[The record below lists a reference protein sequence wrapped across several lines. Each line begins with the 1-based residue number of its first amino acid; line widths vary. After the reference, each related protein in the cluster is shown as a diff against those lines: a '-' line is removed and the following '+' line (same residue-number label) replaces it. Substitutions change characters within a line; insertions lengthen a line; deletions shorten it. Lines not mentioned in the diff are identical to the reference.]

1 MKISVTSKL
10 VFWFSL
16 IFISSC
22 GGGGGGSAS
31 STSTTITSG
40 GDSASSTSTTITS
53 RPNLGC
59 FSNGTQVQAYN
70 SAGTLIGSGS
80 ISSCDASITLT
91 TGHTGPVIMKVVGA
105 TGVTY
110 FNEKSPDV
118 PAPFES
124 GTLMTVIPSATSGSA
139 YGINVFTNLIAA
151 AAGINP
157 DSPSLSGGVSAI
169 TTAKTLA
176 LGVLGI
182 SEAQL
187 GGDIFAAPV
196 ALKSKTDKI
205 NTSASTATLSL
216 LIAEMGM
223 NSSVSP
229 AAQAASLFQLMKDAQ
244 GSSNASVISTK
255 LSSISKTFLTSLYK
269 VASGTSSA
277 ISQFA
282 SNTSFTP
289 ISTTEYT
296 AARTSAN
303 TTITAK
309 DSSFSGVTAPGGSL
323 TSGITVVPGLGK
335 FSAGALVS
343 AYNATSGLLIE
354 GATGS
359 TDINGKAS
367 LNLGS
372 YSGSF
377 IVKVTGATG
386 VTYYD
391 PGLAGSIPFESDS
404 TLIAM
409 VPATELVSNGATI
422 GVTPLTHMAAGFAV
436 SSLDNLKIE
445 PSSQDQTVSD
455 VMLDAYAKTRLLM
468 GLLTP
473 TNASLN
479 LMLNP
484 LLAPEILAT
493 SSGKINLGK
502 EGGYWGTFFAELA
515 YAAANDP
522 DTQRS
527 LLGIST
533 SLYNNVRS
541 LKAATLTSD
550 GFVDLKDFIQI
561 QQATQAMKSGTSSFI
576 NRCITIDQ
584 AISTAANSLFGSA
597 KTQYKLAPS
606 STVLAN
612 MRDSFSL
619 GLNYQLNAFRA
630 DPLYETASNCTP

>member
-1 MKISVTSKL
+1 MKISITSKL
-10 VFWFSL
+10 VLWISL
-16 IFISSC
+16 IFIAGC
-22 GGGGGGSAS
+22 GGGGGGGSA
-31 STSTTITSG
+31 G
-40 GDSASSTSTTITS
+40 STSTTITS
-53 RPNLGC
+53 RPSLGC
-59 FSNGTQVQAYN
+59 FSNGTQVKAYN
-70 SAGTLIGSGS
+70 SAGTLIGSGT
-80 ISSCDASITLT
+80 ISSCDASITLA

-105 TGVTY
+105 AGVTY

-118 PAPFES
+118 AAPFES
-124 GTLMTVIPSATSGSA
+124 GTLMTVIPSATPGSA

-157 DSPSLSGGVSAI
+157 DSPSLSGGVGAI

-182 SEAQL
+182 SEDKL

-229 AAQAASLFQLMKDAQ
+229 AAQANTLFQLMKDAQ
-244 GSSNASVISTK
+244 GSSNASFISTK
-255 LSSISKTFLTSLYK
+255 LSSISKTFLTSLYR

-277 ISQFA
+277 VSQFA
-282 SNTSFTP
+282 SNTSFSP
-289 ISTTEYT
+289 ISSTEYT

-323 TSGITVVPGLGK
+323 TSGITVVPGLGQ

-343 AYNATSGLLIE
+343 AYNATSGQLID

-359 TDINGKAS
+359 TDSNGKAS

-372 YSGSF
+372 YSGPF
-377 IVKVTGATG
+377 IIKVTGATG

-391 PGLAGSIPFESDS
+391 AGRGGSVPFESGS
-404 TLIAM
+404 SLITM
-409 VPATELVSNGATI
+409 VPATEMVSSGTSI
-422 GVTPLTHMAAGFAV
+422 GVTPLTHMAAGFAL
-436 SSLDNLKIE
+436 SNLNNLKID
-445 PSSQDQTVSD
+445 PSTQGQTVSD
-455 VMLDAYAKTRLLM
+455 VMLDAYAKARLLM

-479 LMLNP
+479 LLLNP
-484 LLAPEILAT
+484 LLAPEVLAS
-493 SSGKINLGK
+493 SSGTINLGK
-502 EGGYWGTFFAELA
+502 EGGYWGVFFAELA
-515 YAAANDP
+515 NAAATDP
-522 DTQRS
+522 VFSRT
-527 LLGIST
+527 LLEIST
-533 SLYNNVRS
+533 SLHNNVRS
-541 LKAATLTSD
+541 LKAGTITSAA
-550 GFVDLKDFIQI
+550 FIDLKEFIQI
-561 QQATQAMKSGTSSFI
+561 QIATQAMKSGSSVFI

-584 AISTAANSLFGSA
+584 TISSAANSLFGTA
-597 KTQYKLAPS
+597 TTQYKLAPS
-606 STVLAN
+606 STEVAN
-612 MRDSFSL
+612 MRDSFGF
-619 GLNYQLNAFRA
+619 GLNYQLNAYKA
-630 DPLYETASNCTP
+630 DLPYETASTCTP

>member
-1 MKISVTSKL
+1 MKLSIFSKL
-10 VFWFSL
+10 VFCFSL
-16 IFISSC
+16 TILASC
-22 GGGGGGSAS
+22 GGGGGGGGSES
-31 STSTTITSG
+31 STTTIN
-40 GDSASSTSTTITS
+40 S
-53 RPNLGC
+53 RPSLGC
-59 FSNGTQVQAYN
+59 FSNGTKVQAYN
-70 SAGTLIGSGS
+70 SAGTLIGTGT

-105 TGVTY
+105 AGVTY
-110 FNEKSPDV
+110 FNEKAPDV
-118 PAPFES
+118 PAPYES
-124 GTLMTVIPSATSGSA
+124 GTLMTVIPSATSGQS

-157 DSPSLSGGVSAI
+157 DTPSLSGGIAAI
-169 TTAKTLA
+169 TAAKTLA

-182 SEAQL
+182 SEDKL

-196 ALKSKTDKI
+196 ALRSKTDKI

-229 AAQAASLFQLMKDAQ
+229 AAQATTLFQLMKDTQ
-244 GSSNASVISTK
+244 GSANASVVSTK
-255 LSSISKTFLTSLYK
+255 LSSISKTFLTSLNK

-277 ISQFA
+277 ITQFA
-282 SNTSFTP
+282 SNTSFRP
-289 ISTTEYT
+289 VSSAEYT

-309 DSSFSGVTAPGGSL
+309 DSSFSGVTAPGSSQ

-335 FSAGALVS
+335 FSAGAVVS
-343 AYNATSGLLIE
+343 AYNATSGRLIE
-354 GATGS
+354 GATGTTDS
-359 TDINGKAS
+359 TGKAS

-391 PGLAGSIPFESDS
+391 PGLAGSMPFESEA
-404 TLIAM
+404 TLLAM
-409 VPATELVSNGATI
+409 VPATELVSSGTSI
-422 GVTPLTHMAAGFAV
+422 GVTPLTHMAAGFALN
-436 SSLDNLKIE
+436 SLDNLKIE

-479 LMLNP
+479 LLLNP
-484 LLAPEILAT
+484 LLAPEVLAS
-493 SSGKINLGK
+493 SSGRINLGK
-502 EGGYWGTFFAELA
+502 EGGYWGVFFAELA
-515 YAAANDP
+515 NAAANDP
-522 DTQRS
+522 DSQRS
-527 LLGIST
+527 LREIST
-533 SLYNNVRS
+533 SLFNNVRS
-541 LKAATLTSD
+541 FKAGTLTAD
-550 GFVDLKDFIQI
+550 AFVDLKDFIQV
-561 QQATQAMKSGTSSFI
+561 QKATQAMKTGTSAFI
-576 NRCITIDQ
+576 NRCTTIDES
-584 AISTAANSLFGSA
+584 ISTAANSLFGSA
-597 KTQYKLAPS
+597 KTQYKLAPT
-606 STVLAN
+606 STVVAN

-619 GLNYQLNAFRA
+619 GLNYQLNANKA
-630 DPLYETASNCTP
+630 DLRFDTAANCTP

>member
-1 MKISVTSKL
+1 
-10 VFWFSL
+10 
-16 IFISSC
+16 
-22 GGGGGGSAS
+22 
-31 STSTTITSG
+31 
-40 GDSASSTSTTITS
+40 
-53 RPNLGC
+53 
-59 FSNGTQVQAYN
+59 
-70 SAGTLIGSGS
+70 
-80 ISSCDASITLT
+80 
-91 TGHTGPVIMKVVGA
+91 MKVVGA
-105 TGVTY
+105 AGVTY
-110 FNEKSPDV
+110 FNEKAPDV
-118 PAPFES
+118 PAPYES
-124 GTLMTVIPSATSGSA
+124 GTLMTVIPSATSGQS

-157 DSPSLSGGVSAI
+157 DSPSLSGGTAAI

-182 SEAQL
+182 SEDKL

-196 ALKSKTDKI
+196 ALRSKTDKI

-229 AAQAASLFQLMKDAQ
+229 AAQATTLFQLMKDTQ
-244 GSSNASVISTK
+244 GSANASVVSTK
-255 LSSISKTFLTSLYK
+255 LSSVSKTFLTSLNK

-277 ISQFA
+277 ITQFA
-282 SNTSFTP
+282 SNTSFRP
-289 ISTTEYT
+289 VSSAEYT

-309 DSSFSGVTAPGGSL
+309 DASFSGVTAPGSSQ

-335 FSAGALVS
+335 FSAGAVVS

-354 GATGS
+354 GATGTTDS
-359 TDINGKAS
+359 TGTAS

-391 PGLAGSIPFESDS
+391 PGLAGSMPFESEA

-409 VPATELVSNGATI
+409 VPATELVSSGTSI
-422 GVTPLTHMAAGFAV
+422 GVTPLTHMAAGFALN
-436 SSLDNLKIE
+436 SLDNLKIE
-445 PSSQDQTVSD
+445 PSSQDQTVND

-479 LMLNP
+479 LLLNP
-484 LLAPEILAT
+484 LLAPEVLAS
-493 SSGKINLGK
+493 SSGRINLGK
-502 EGGYWGTFFAELA
+502 EGGYWGVFFAELA
-515 YAAANDP
+515 NAAANDP
-522 DTQRS
+522 DSQRS
-527 LLGIST
+527 LREIST
-533 SLYNNVRS
+533 SLFNNVRS
-541 LKAATLTSD
+541 FKAGSLTAD
-550 GFVDLKDFIQI
+550 AFVDLKDFIQV
-561 QQATQAMKSGTSSFI
+561 QKATQAMKTGTSAFI
-576 NRCITIDQ
+576 NRCTTIDQ
-584 AISTAANSLFGSA
+584 SISTAANSLFGSA
-597 KTQYKLAPS
+597 KTQYKLAPT
-606 STVLAN
+606 STVVAN

-619 GLNYQLNAFRA
+619 GLNYQLNANKA
-630 DPLYETASNCTP
+630 DLSFDTTTNCTP

>member
-1 MKISVTSKL
+1 MKISIHSKFVL
-10 VFWFSL
+10 WFSL
-16 IFISSC
+16 IFIASC
-22 GGGGGGSAS
+22 GGGGGG
-31 STSTTITSG
+31 G
-40 GDSASSTSTTITS
+40 GANSTSTTITS
-53 RPNLGC
+53 RPSLGC

-70 SAGTLIGSGS
+70 SAGTLIGSGT
-80 ISSCDASITLT
+80 ISSCDASITLAS
-91 TGHTGPVIMKVVGA
+91 GHTGPVIMKVVGA
-105 TGVTY
+105 AGVTY

-157 DSPSLSGGVSAI
+157 DSPSLSGGVGAI

-182 SEAQL
+182 SEDKL

-229 AAQAASLFQLMKDAQ
+229 AAQAATLFQLMKDAQ

-277 ISQFA
+277 VSQFA

-289 ISTTEYT
+289 FSTAEYT

-323 TSGITVVPGLGK
+323 TSGITVVPGLGQ
-335 FSAGALVS
+335 FSAGALVF
-343 AYNATSGLLIE
+343 AYNATSGQLIE

-359 TDINGKAS
+359 TDSNGKAS

-386 VTYYD
+386 VTYHD
-391 PGLAGSIPFESDS
+391 PGLRGSFPFESDS
-404 TLIAM
+404 ILLAM
-409 VPATELVSNGATI
+409 VPATELVSNGTII
-422 GVTPLTHMAAGFAV
+422 GVTPLTHMAAGFAL
-436 SSLDNLKIE
+436 SNLNNLKIE
-445 PSSQDQTVSD
+445 PSAQGQTVSD
-455 VMLDAYAKTRLLM
+455 VMLDAYAKARLLM
-468 GLLTP
+468 GLLAP

-479 LMLNP
+479 LLLNP
-484 LLAPEILAT
+484 LLAPEVLAS

-502 EGGYWGTFFAELA
+502 EGGYWGLFFAELA
-515 YAAANDP
+515 VAAATDP
-522 DTQRS
+522 DTPRS
-527 LLGIST
+527 LLEISK
-533 SLYNNVRS
+533 SLHNNVRS
-541 LKAATLTSD
+541 LKAGTLPSAD
-550 GFVDLKDFIQI
+550 FVKLKDFVQI
-561 QQATQAMKSGTSSFI
+561 QKATQALKSGSSATI

-584 AISTAANSLFGSA
+584 TISSAANSMFGTA
-597 KTQYKLAPS
+597 TTQYELAPS
-606 STVLAN
+606 YKEVAN
-612 MRDSFSL
+612 MRDSFGF
-619 GLNYQLNAFRA
+619 GLNYQLNAYKA
-630 DPLYETASNCTP
+630 DLPYVTASNCTP

>member
-1 MKISVTSKL
+1 MKPFIFLKL
-10 VFWFSL
+10 IFCFSL
-16 IFISSC
+16 MLLASC
-22 GGGGGGSAS
+22 GGGGGGGGG
-31 STSTTITSG
+31 SG
-40 GDSASSTSTTITS
+40 SLSTTITS
-53 RPNLGC
+53 RPSLGC

-70 SAGTLIGSGS
+70 AAGTSIGSGA

-105 TGVTY
+105 SGVTY

-118 PAPFES
+118 PAPYES
-124 GTLMTVIPSATSGSA
+124 GTLMTVIPSAISGGA

-157 DSPSLSGGVSAI
+157 DSPSLSGGTAAI
-169 TTAKTLA
+169 TAAKTLA

-182 SEAQL
+182 SEDKL

-196 ALKSKTDKI
+196 ALRSKTDKI

-229 AAQAASLFQLMKDAQ
+229 AAQAATLFQLMKDAQ
-244 GSSNASVISTK
+244 GSANASVVSTK
-255 LSSISKTFLTSLYK
+255 LSSISKTFLTSLNN

-277 ISQFA
+277 ITQFA
-282 SNTSFTP
+282 SNTSFRP
-289 ISTTEYT
+289 VSSAEYT

-309 DSSFSGVTAPGGSL
+309 DSSFLGVTALGSSQ

-354 GATGS
+354 GATGT
-359 TDINGKAS
+359 TDSNGKAS

-377 IVKVTGATG
+377 IIKVTGATG

-391 PGLAGSIPFESDS
+391 PGLAGSIPFESGS

-409 VPATELVSNGATI
+409 VPATELVSSGTSI
-422 GVTPLTHMAAGFAV
+422 GVTPLTHMAAGFAI

-479 LMLNP
+479 LLLNP
-484 LLAPEILAT
+484 LLAPEVLAST
-493 SSGKINLGK
+493 SGRINLGK
-502 EGGYWGTFFAELA
+502 EGGYWGVFFVELA
-515 YAAANDP
+515 NAAANDP
-522 DTQRS
+522 DAQRS
-527 LLGIST
+527 LVDIST
-533 SLYNNVRS
+533 SLFNNVKS
-541 LKAATLTSD
+541 FKAGVLTAD
-550 GFVDLKDFIQI
+550 AFVDLKDFIQI
-561 QQATQAMKSGTSSFI
+561 QKATQAMKTGSSASI
-576 NRCITIDQ
+576 SRCTTIDEN
-584 AISTAANSLFGSA
+584 ISTAANSLFGSA
-597 KTQYKLAPS
+597 KTQYKLAPT
-606 STVLAN
+606 STVVAN

-619 GLNYQLNAFRA
+619 GLTYQFNANKA
-630 DPLYETASNCTP
+630 DLSFSTAATSCTP